1 MAFGLR
7 ESRTLQRRARRR
19 RMLWWLA
26 VLAGLIA
33 AGYYAYETGAML
45 ARQDVTT
52 LKGEVDKLESSV
64 EALTQTNAELQSAV
78 QAERQRNQAWQQRY
92 EADVPTGQ
100 RAALLDLVQARLAA
114 GLTVQRLTSL
124 IQSARAERRCDQNPV
139 TKRFVVQNPLH
150 TGANSAVS
158 FADNRVTVTANG
170 ASAVNASGSPEGW
183 YDPGKPVTARFTL
196 VGGETFM
203 AEGLLP
209 LHQSVV
215 AGGNEYLFTLVA
227 GDRGFVT
234 VTADRCD
241 YP

>member
-78 QAERQRNQAWQQRY
+78 QAERQRNQAWQQR
-92 EADVPTGQ
+92 
-100 RAALLDLVQARLAA
+100 
-114 GLTVQRLTSL
+114 
-124 IQSARAERRCDQNPV
+124 
-139 TKRFVVQNPLH
+139 
-150 TGANSAVS
+150 
-158 FADNRVTVTANG
+158 
-170 ASAVNASGSPEGW
+170 
-183 YDPGKPVTARFTL
+183 
-196 VGGETFM
+196 
-203 AEGLLP
+203 
-209 LHQSVV
+209 
-215 AGGNEYLFTLVA
+215 
-227 GDRGFVT
+227 
-234 VTADRCD
+234 
-241 YP
+241 